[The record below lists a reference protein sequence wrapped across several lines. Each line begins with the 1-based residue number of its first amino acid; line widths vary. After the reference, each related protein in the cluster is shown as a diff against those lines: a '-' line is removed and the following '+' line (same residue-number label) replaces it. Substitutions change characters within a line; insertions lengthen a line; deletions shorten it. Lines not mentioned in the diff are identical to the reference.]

1 MRILRLVT
9 AFAFMCVLLLGC
21 AITPKPHKDADLK
34 LIQALRLNV
43 SKDRT
48 DFRSRTILA
57 ALLVKHGD
65 AAAGYSELETIAQ
78 DAPAFSPEALN
89 AIARLRDRQI
99 DLYRRGLPVVMP
111 VWSGYPLSGAG
122 AMCIT
127 SDRLR
132 VPANQQN
139 DFCQAL
145 NQTQVLF
152 YMACGNTQ
160 FGSPGRT
167 VQLVAVSGLHSCT
180 ALGFVGEPV
189 SPGEIDE
196 ALVLL
201 GDKVSSSFAMQF
213 RPAQ

>member
-1 MRILRLVT
+1 MRILRLVAT
-9 AFAFMCVLLLGC
+9 FVVMSVLLLGC
-21 AITPKPHKDADLK
+21 ATTPKPDNDTDRQS
-34 LIQALRLNV
+34 IEVLRLHL
-43 SKDRT
+43 SKDGT
-48 DFRSRTILA
+48 DFRARTILV
-57 ALLVKHGD
+57 ALLMKQGE
-65 AAAGYSELETIAQ
+65 AAAGYSELEIIAR

-89 AIARLRDRQI
+89 AIARLRDHQI

-111 VWSGYPLSGAG
+111 VWSGHPLSGAG

-127 SDRLR
+127 SDHLR

-145 NQTQVLF
+145 NQTQVLV

-167 VQLVAVSGLHSCT
+167 VQLVGVSGRHSCRD
-180 ALGFVGEPV
+180 LGFVGEPV

-201 GDKVSSSFAMQF
+201 GDKVSSAFAMQF
-213 RPAQ
+213 RAVE